1 MGIQEVDLRYQAT
14 TEKTPWTIHEVVIT
28 VTEYDK
34 YLICESNFSRCQNEA
49 SPPKLSYAQKQFR
62 KVGSTFSTQFETLL
76 LPQELL

>member
-1 MGIQEVDLRYQAT
+1 MINILFVS
-14 TEKTPWTIHEVVIT
+14 
-28 VTEYDK
+28 
-34 YLICESNFSRCQNEA
+34 LILADARMKA